1 MAMSNAAHILVV
13 DDDPDLLRLLSMR
26 LSGAGYRV
34 TAAVSAEEAL
44 VKIAMERPQL
54 VLSDVQLPGKDGL
67 ALFDAIRVQH
77 PSLPVILLTAHGTIP
92 DAVEATS
99 RGVFTYLTKPFDG
112 KALLDTIANAI
123 AMEGAPDTS
132 TDGGEV
138 EAWRSEI
145 VSRSNRMAEVLA
157 EAKLVAASDASVLIR
172 GESGSGK
179 ELVAQAIHR
188 ASPRANKPFVAVNC
202 GAIPENLL
210 ESELFGH
217 VKGAFTGA
225 VANHPGLFQ
234 AANGGTLFLDE
245 IGDMPVALQVKLLRV
260 LQERMVRPVGASH
273 AVPVDVRIL
282 SATHRDLDLAIID
295 GSFRK
300 DLYYRLNVV
309 ALALPTL
316 AERREDIPLLAAH
329 FLARLALKYGR
340 KVNGF
345 APDAMKALTTASWP
359 GNVRQLHNVV
369 EQVTALAATPLVP
382 LALVQRALR
391 VPSMEVLS
399 YTEARTRFERDYLV
413 GLLKITD
420 GNVADAAR
428 LADRNRTEFYRLM
441 QKHGLTPGL
450 FRGDASVAD

>member
-1 MAMSNAAHILVV
+1 MSSGAHILVV
-13 DDDPDLLRLLSMR
+13 DDDPDLLKLLSMR

-34 TAAVSAEEAL
+34 TAAESAEAAL

-112 KALLDTIANAI
+112 KALLDVIANAL
-123 AMEGAPDTS
+123 AMEGAADATAG
-132 TDGGEV
+132 GGEV
-138 EAWRSEI
+138 EAWRAEI
-145 VSRSNRMAEVLA
+145 VSRSTRMAEVLA

-179 ELVAQAIHR
+179 ELVARAIHR
-188 ASPRANKPFVAVNC
+188 ASPRASAPFVAVNC

-260 LQERMVRPVGASH
+260 LQERLVRPVGASH

-309 ALALPTL
+309 SLSLPTL
-316 AERREDIPLLAAH
+316 AERREDIPLLASH
-329 FLARLALKYGR
+329 FLSRLALKYGR

-369 EQVTALAATPLVP
+369 EQVTALATTPLVP

-450 FRGDASVAD
+450 FRGDAPVAD

>member
-1 MAMSNAAHILVV
+1 MNAAHILVV

-34 TAAVSAEEAL
+34 TATASAEEAL

-112 KALLDTIANAI
+112 KALLDVIARAL
-123 AMEGAPDTS
+123 AMEGTTEAAS
-132 TDGGEV
+132 DGGEV

-145 VSRSNRMAEVLA
+145 VSRSNRMAEMLA

-188 ASPRANKPFVAVNC
+188 ASPRASQPFVAVNC

-309 ALALPTL
+309 SLSLPTL

-329 FLARLALKYGR
+329 FLSRLALKYGR

-369 EQVTALAATPLVP
+369 EQVTALATTPLVP

-450 FRGDASVAD
+450 FRGDPPVAE

>member
-1 MAMSNAAHILVV
+1 MPTGQHILVV
-13 DDDPDLLRLLSMR
+13 DDDADLLRLLSMR
-26 LSGAGYRV
+26 LSAAGYRV
-34 TAAVSAEEAL
+34 TATASAEEAL
-44 VKIAMERPQL
+44 VKIAMSRPQL

-67 ALFDAIRVQH
+67 ALFDAIRAQH

-92 DAVEATS
+92 DAVEATA
-99 RGVFTYLTKPFDG
+99 RGVYTYLTKPFDG
-112 KALLDTIANAI
+112 KALLDTIAKAL
-123 AMEGAPDTS
+123 AVEGEAS
-132 TDGGEV
+132 TATGEI
-138 EAWRSEI
+138 EAWRAAI

-179 ELVAQAIHR
+179 ELVAQAIHL
-188 ASPRANKPFVAVNC
+188 ASPRAGKPFVAVNC

-225 VANHPGLFQ
+225 VANNPGLFQ

-245 IGDMPVALQVKLLRV
+245 IGDMPLALQVKLLRV
-260 LQERMVRPVGASH
+260 LQERQVRPVGASH
-273 AVPVDVRIL
+273 AVPIDVRIL
-282 SATHRDLDLAIID
+282 SATHRDLDAAIAE
-295 GSFRK
+295 GSFRS
-300 DLYYRLNVV
+300 DLFYRLAVV
-309 ALALPTL
+309 SLALPTL
-316 AERREDIPLLAAH
+316 AERREDIPLLAHH
-329 FLARLALKYGR
+329 FLAKLALKYGR

-345 APDAMKALTTASWP
+345 APDALKALTTASWP

-369 EQVTALAATPLVP
+369 EQVTALATTPLVP

-391 VPSMEVLS
+391 TPSMEVLS
-399 YTEARTRFERDYLV
+399 YTEARMRFERDYLV
-413 GLLKITD
+413 NLLKITD

-450 FRGDASVAD
+450 FRGDAGVVAE

>member
-1 MAMSNAAHILVV
+1 MSNAAHILVV

-34 TAAVSAEEAL
+34 TAVASAEEAL

-112 KALLDTIANAI
+112 KALLDVIANAI

-188 ASPRANKPFVAVNC
+188 ASPRATHPFVAVNC

-369 EQVTALAATPLVP
+369 EQVTALATTPLVP

-413 GLLKITD
+413 GLLKVTD

-450 FRGDASVAD
+450 FRGDAPVAE

>member
-1 MAMSNAAHILVV
+1 MTSGAHILVV

-26 LSGAGYRV
+26 LTGAGYRV
-34 TAAVSAEEAL
+34 TATASAEEAL

-112 KALLDTIANAI
+112 KALLDVIANAI
-123 AMEGAPDTS
+123 AMEGAADTA
-132 TDGGEV
+132 TDSGEI

-157 EAKLVAASDASVLIR
+157 EAKLVATSDASVLIR

-188 ASPRANKPFVAVNC
+188 ASPRAAHPFVAVNC

-309 ALALPTL
+309 SLSLPTL
-316 AERREDIPLLAAH
+316 SERREDIPLLAAH

-369 EQVTALAATPLVP
+369 EQVTALATTPLVP

-450 FRGDASVAD
+450 FRSDGSVAE

>member
-1 MAMSNAAHILVV
+1 MSNGAHVLVV

-34 TAAVSAEEAL
+34 TATASAEEAL
-44 VKIAMERPQL
+44 VKIALERPQL

-112 KALLDTIANAI
+112 KALLDIIANAI
-123 AMEGAPDTS
+123 AMEGAADTS

-138 EAWRSEI
+138 EAWRAEI

-188 ASPRANKPFVAVNC
+188 ASSRASHPFVAVNC

-273 AVPVDVRIL
+273 AVPIDVRIL

-309 ALALPTL
+309 TLALPTL

-345 APDAMKALTTASWP
+345 APDALKALTTASWP

-369 EQVTALAATPLVP
+369 EQVTALATTPLVP

-391 VPSMEVLS
+391 VPSVEVLS

-450 FRGDASVAD
+450 FRGDAPVAE

>member
-1 MAMSNAAHILVV
+1 MSTGAHILVV
-13 DDDPDLLRLLSMR
+13 DDDPDLLKLLSMR
-26 LSGAGYRV
+26 LTGAGYRV
-34 TAAVSAEEAL
+34 TGTASAEEAL

-112 KALLDTIANAI
+112 KALLDIIRNAL
-123 AMEGAPDTS
+123 AMEGATESTS
-132 TDGGEV
+132 DSGEI

-188 ASPRANKPFVAVNC
+188 ASPRTSHPFVAVNC

-273 AVPVDVRIL
+273 AVPIDVRIL

-309 ALALPTL
+309 SLALPTL
-316 AERREDIPLLAAH
+316 GERREDIPLLAAH

-369 EQVTALAATPLVP
+369 EQVTALATTPLVP

-391 VPSMEVLS
+391 VPSVEVLS
-399 YTEARTRFERDYLV
+399 YTEARQRFERDYLV

-450 FRGDASVAD
+450 FRGDAPVAE

>member
-1 MAMSNAAHILVV
+1 MTAHILVV

-26 LSGAGYRV
+26 LSGAGDRV
-34 TAAVSAEEAL
+34 TATASAEEAL

-112 KALLDTIANAI
+112 KALLDIIANAI
-123 AMEGAPDTS
+123 AMEGAADTA

-138 EAWRSEI
+138 EAWRAEI

-188 ASPRANKPFVAVNC
+188 ASPRSSHPFVAVNC

-369 EQVTALAATPLVP
+369 EQVTALATTPLVP

-450 FRGDASVAD
+450 FRSDGPVAE

>member
-1 MAMSNAAHILVV
+1 MNAAHILVV

-34 TAAVSAEEAL
+34 TATASAEEAL
-44 VKIAMERPQL
+44 VKIALERPQL

-112 KALLDTIANAI
+112 KALLDVIANAI
-123 AMEGAPDTS
+123 AMEGAADTAS
-132 TDGGEV
+132 DGGEV

-188 ASPRANKPFVAVNC
+188 ASPRSGHPFVAVNC

-245 IGDMPVALQVKLLRV
+245 IGDMPVPLQVKLLRV

-273 AVPVDVRIL
+273 AVPIDVRIL

-309 ALALPTL
+309 SLSLPTL

-329 FLARLALKYGR
+329 FLSRLALKYGR

-369 EQVTALAATPLVP
+369 EQVTALATTPLVP

-450 FRGDASVAD
+450 FRGDATVAE

>member
-1 MAMSNAAHILVV
+1 MSTSAHILVV

-34 TAAVSAEEAL
+34 TATASAEEAL

-112 KALLDTIANAI
+112 KALLDIIANAI
-123 AMEGAPDTS
+123 AMEGAADTA

-138 EAWRSEI
+138 EAWRAEI

-188 ASPRANKPFVAVNC
+188 ASPRASHPFVAVNC

-369 EQVTALAATPLVP
+369 EQVTALATTPLVP

-450 FRGDASVAD
+450 FRSDGPVAE